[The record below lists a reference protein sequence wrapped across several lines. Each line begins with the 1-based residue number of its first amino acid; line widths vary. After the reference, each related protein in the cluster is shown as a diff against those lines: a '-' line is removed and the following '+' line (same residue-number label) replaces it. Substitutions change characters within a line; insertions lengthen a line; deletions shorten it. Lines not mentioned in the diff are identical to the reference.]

1 MANTSSPRALQVGS
15 IISAKIRIA
24 KHQGVWQPAKLIL
37 STVREIYF
45 DGEAQRPV
53 ALCDDLFCPL
63 PSVDSANLPHASL
76 GVGPRIALPD
86 FLVKADPEKQGAM
99 FRKARR
105 YDETAG
111 QYIDG
116 TEARPSFTK
125 LVDGHRVDT
134 SFDDADRIEVKLEAI
149 FDKTVDYRA
158 RVANM
163 RDSTADN
170 GWRQCA
176 PWRSQ
181 YTRPVE
187 WNGQVTD
194 AVVEHIT
201 MVPMSEIKLDRRPRD
216 VEPGIK
222 ATGVGEML

>member
-15 IISAKIRIA
+15 IISAKVRIS

-45 DGEAQRPV
+45 DGETQCPV

-63 PSVDSANLPHASL
+63 PSVDSANMPHASL

-86 FLVKADPEKQGAM
+86 FLVKADAEKQGPM

-116 TEARPSFTK
+116 TEAKPSFTH
-125 LVDGHRVDT
+125 LVEGKRVET
-134 SFDDADRIEVKLEAI
+134 SFDNADRIEVKLEAV
-149 FDKTVDYRA
+149 FDKVVEYKA

-163 RDSTADN
+163 RDTTADN
-170 GWRQCA
+170 GWRQAA

-187 WNGQVTD
+187 WGETVND
-194 AVVEHIT
+194 AIVEHIT
-201 MVPMSEIKLDRRPRD
+201 MVPTSVIKLDRRPRD